1 MPRRN
6 SASLDPT
13 RGVPTVIESTATR
26 TRERRRSADTA
37 AVITER
43 QQLEAQTAVER
54 ATRDANAR
62 LAAAGLDPEEI
73 AAIGRGRS

>member
-1 MPRRN
+1 MPRN

-13 RGVPTVIESTATR
+13 RGVPTVIESTQTR
-26 TRERRRSADTA
+26 QRERRRSVQTA
-37 AVITER
+37 EQITER
-43 QQLEAQTAVER
+43 AQLEASTAIDR

-73 AAIGRGRS
+73 AALGRGCR